1 MCMKNL
7 IYQAL
12 YHLFFHLFLQISAP
26 SHREG
31 SVKYIFYLAWACYL
45 PPPPQEAMRQVEQ
58 VIFLKFVRS
67 SHMRDLSSYLLFFPL
82 APPAGFLA
90 FFPPLFT
97 FHACKLDIKFPLR
110 TLDKGSWPHYF
121 L

>member
-31 SVKYIFYLAWACYL
+31 SVKYIFYLAWACCL

-67 SHMRDLSSYLLFFPL
+67 SHMQDLLGSYLLFSL
-82 APPAGFLA
+82 SAPCRLLGFFSPRFL
-90 FFPPLFT
+90 PFT
-97 FHACKLDIKFPLR
+97 LVNWTLNFH
-110 TLDKGSWPHYF
+110 
-121 L
+121 